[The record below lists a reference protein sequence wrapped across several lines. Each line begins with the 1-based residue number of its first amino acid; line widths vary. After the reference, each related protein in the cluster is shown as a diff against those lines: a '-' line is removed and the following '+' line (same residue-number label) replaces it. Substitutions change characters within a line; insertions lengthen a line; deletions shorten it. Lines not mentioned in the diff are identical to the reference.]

1 MSQKLKILYITTF
14 AVNLI
19 YIVILGFNIVG
30 SLGGLLFMGES
41 LMTSLFFI
49 FAVNHWT
56 QYHVEHTHTRSSK
69 LLDIYVTIV
78 DEPLEIFERTIKTVS
93 EILYENKKIYILDDG
108 GREEIKILALKYGA
122 VYLSRGDDTDYKAG
136 NLNFGLK
143 HSYGEYIL
151 VIDADQQI
159 TNFNIANE
167 LLGYFEKNSK
177 LAILSTRQK
186 FDVPENDF
194 NHDIIF
200 YEHMQSGK
208 NANNAAISCGSG
220 VIYRRRALEEIG
232 GFQTWNIV
240 EDLYTTYVLHSS
252 GYESLYINKSYTIGT
267 APIDLSTIYK
277 QRGTWALDTL
287 RLFFRRSPLLNK
299 KLTFRQ
305 KFHYFELSWA
315 YIGSAVAVP
324 ILFILPALT
333 LVLDVRVVADDKLY
347 LITRIPSLIFLL
359 YFYYKINGNNSSGG
373 RFWAALF
380 PIYIKALF
388 LSLLPSKTKYIVTN
402 KLAGVGKRDI
412 ALILPHLTLIC
423 FSFATVAWRIIFVD
437 HILTP
442 FVGINMMWMVL
453 MIFWFA
459 PVVKKGLLL
468 E

>member
-1 MSQKLKILYITTF
+1 MSQKLKILYIATF
-14 AVNLI
+14 AANFI
-19 YIVILGFNIVG
+19 YIVILVFNVMG
-30 SLGGLLFMGES
+30 SLGWFLFAGEA
-41 LMTSLFFI
+41 LMVSLFFI
-49 FAVNHWT
+49 FAMNHWT
-56 QYHVEHTHTRSSK
+56 QYHVEHAHTRSSK
-69 LLDIYVTIV
+69 LLDVYVTVV

-93 EILYENKKIYILDDG
+93 EILYKNKKTYVLDDG
-108 GREEIKILALKYGA
+108 GREEIKALALKYGA
-122 VYLSRGDDTDYKAG
+122 VYLSRSDNIDHKAG
-136 NLNFGLK
+136 NLNFGLE
-143 HSYGEYIL
+143 HSQGEYVL
-151 VIDADQQI
+151 VVDADQQI
-159 TNFNIANE
+159 INFNIADE

-186 FDVPENDF
+186 FDVPESDF

-208 NANNAAISCGSG
+208 NADNAAISCGSG
-220 VIYRRRALEEIG
+220 VIYRRSALEEIG

-240 EDLYTTYVLHSS
+240 EDLYTSYVLHSS
-252 GYESLYINKSYTIGT
+252 GYESLYINKPYTVGI

-277 QRGTWALDTL
+277 QRGAWALDTL

-324 ILFILPALT
+324 ILFVLPALT

-380 PIYIKALF
+380 PVYIKALI
-388 LSLLPSKTKYIVTN
+388 LSLLSGKTKYVVTN
-402 KLAGVGKRDI
+402 KLAGVGKRDV

-423 FSFATVAWRIIFVD
+423 FSFAVVAWRIIFVD
-437 HILTP
+437 HAFTL
-442 FVGINMMWMVL
+442 FVGINMMWMTL

-459 PVVKKGLLL
+459 PVIKKGLLL